1 MTLFPFD
8 PSAGLGWLL
17 AAAGGLA
24 LGWLHFRSL
33 AQLTRL
39 VLAGRAV
46 GIALHVGRWL
56 ILATLLVLCA
66 RTGTGALLAAT
77 AGVMGGRAIA
87 LRRTA

>member
-17 AAAGGLA
+17 AAAAGMA

-33 AQLTRL
+33 ASVTRL
-39 VLAGRAV
+39 LVAGRAAGV
-46 GIALHVGRWL
+46 ALHVGRWL
-56 ILATLLVLCA
+56 LLVALLLLCA
-66 RTGTGALLAAT
+66 RTSTGALLAAT